1 MGPAGRTDVVLV
13 CGGRWH
19 DFDYARL
26 QLLTELG
33 GRPQAR
39 TRVFESYD
47 CLDALAAADLL
58 ITYTCDVRP
67 DAAQQLALVE
77 FVAGGGRW
85 LALHGSNS
93 AIDAPQPGAERVFS
107 TPRAFGPVAEV
118 LGSQFLGHPPIAPY
132 QVEIAQPAHP
142 FVRGVQPFTVTDE
155 LYVSELHPPLDVLL
169 HTKAQDFERSDR
181 VGAEVVVQHPARAGM
196 VAQVDIAVVDVGG
209 RRHPIGC
216 GLRAAQGGRRARR
229 RRACAPAGADAV
241 GAVTWGSR
249 KSFHRRR
256 RSSRTP
262 SAAA

>member
-85 LALHGSNS
+85 LALHGSNA
-93 AIDAPQPGAERVFS
+93 AIDAPAPGGERVFS
-107 TPRAFGPVAEV
+107 TPCAFGPVAQV

-132 QVEIAQPAHP
+132 EVEIAQPDHP
-142 FVRGVQPFTVTDE
+142 FVQGVAPFTVTDE

-169 HTKAQDFERSDR
+169 HTHYE
-181 VGAEVVVQHPARAGM
+181 GACRGFVEGTTTDSEPRPVLYLRRTGEGM
-196 VAQVDIAVVDVGG
+196 VCYFTLGHCRGRFDMQDQGIDDLGKVDIGSWAVPEFRTVLTRCIDWGLGG
-209 RRHPIGC
+209 S
-216 GLRAAQGGRRARR
+216 Q
-229 RRACAPAGADAV
+229 
-241 GAVTWGSR
+241 
-249 KSFHRRR
+249 
-256 RSSRTP
+256 
-262 SAAA
+262 